1 MNTLTLSQTV
11 PLTTW
16 EDGSIRFVNSRI
28 TLDVIV
34 NQFKLGATAEQIQ
47 EDFSGVSLR
56 EIYGAIAFYLEH
68 IAEVEVYLRKRQSEA
83 EEIRKF
89 IEKNLPSEQFRA
101 TLRAR
106 KKEPD
111 KI

>member
-1 MNTLTLSQTV
+1 MNTLTLLQTV

-16 EDGSIRFVNSRI
+16 KDGSLRVVNSRI

-47 EDFSGVSLR
+47 EDFPNLSLR

-68 IAEVEVYLRKRQSEA
+68 IKEVEDYLRKRRNEA
-83 EEIRKF
+83 EETRKF
-89 IEKNLPSEQFRA
+89 IEENLPTKQLRA

-106 KKEPD
+106 KKELD
-111 KI
+111 KV

>member
-16 EDGSIRFVNSRI
+16 KDGSIRFVNSRI
-28 TLDVIV
+28 TLDVVV

-47 EDFSGVSLR
+47 EDFPGVSLR

-68 IAEVEVYLRKRQSEA
+68 TAKVEDYLRKRQSEA
-83 EEIRKF
+83 EETRKF
-89 IEKNLPSEQFRA
+89 IEENLPSEQV
-101 TLRAR
+101 RAR
-106 KKEPD
+106 KKELD

>member
-1 MNTLTLSQTV
+1 MNALTLSQTV

-16 EDGSIRFVNSRI
+16 KDGSIRFLNSRI

-34 NQFKLGATAEQIQ
+34 HQFKTGATAEQIQ
-47 EDFSGVSLR
+47 EDFPGVSLR

-68 IAEVEVYLRKRQSEA
+68 AAEVENYLRKRQSES
-83 EEIRKF
+83 EETRKF
-89 IEKNLPSEQFRA
+89 IEDNLPSEQFRA
-101 TLRAR
+101 ALRAR
-106 KKEPD
+106 KKELD